1 MKKRS
6 SCSDHGW
13 LRPVGFTGAF
23 FAGFIVFGLIGV
35 QLNTVLS
42 AAAPAE
48 AAGITPPSTSTST
61 PTPTPIPTPTPVAT
75 LTPEPA
81 PTVAPTPT
89 PTPDSGKL
97 IVVSLAKQSLTAYEN
112 GRVVLTTV
120 VATGRPALPTPPG
133 TFHIKAKY
141 APFRFVSPWPKGSP
155 YWYASAWVK
164 YAMLFEDGGYFL
176 HDAPWRTVY
185 GPGANLTNGT
195 HGCVN
200 IPLNA
205 MTFLYRWASVG
216 TTVIVE

>member
-1 MKKRS
+1 MRKRS
-6 SCSDHGW
+6 SRSPHGW
-13 LRPVGFTGAF
+13 LRPLARTGSF
-23 FAGFIVFGLIGV
+23 LGGFILFALIGGV
-35 QLNTVLS
+35 LMNTVLG
-42 AAAPAE
+42 AAATTPQAQLETPAV
-48 AAGITPPSTSTST
+48 AAK
-61 PTPTPIPTPTPVAT
+61 PTPTSTAAPTPTPTPVAT
-75 LTPEPA
+75 PA
-81 PTVAPTPT
+81 PT
-89 PTPDSGKL
+89 PTPDSGRL

-112 GRVVLTTV
+112 GKVVLTTV

-141 APFRFVSPWPKGSP
+141 TPFQFISPWPKGSP

-205 MTFLYRWASVG
+205 MAFLYHWAPVG
-216 TTVIVE
+216 TTVAVE